1 MMANTKQKSAGNA
14 DNPQETKASVRVG
27 NTSDEAEKNQ
37 SKVSKPKQKNE
48 TSKKSGKRDKDK
60 TMKPQTNYSA
70 PEFYDDK
77 WFWLFAVTLII
88 LTGIII
94 FLLVLVTRGSC
105 RLCRG
110 KRKDAEFAQEFL

>member
-1 MMANTKQKSAGNA
+1 MANRKQKSAGNA
-14 DNPQETKASVRVG
+14 DKSQETKANVRVG
-27 NTSDEAEKNQ
+27 NTSDEPEKNQ
-37 SKVSKPKQKNE
+37 SKVSKEQKNE

-60 TMKPQTNYSA
+60 TMKPQPNYSA